1 MYPSDKDTGSPINAL
16 DNVHKSPSG
25 INIATVKGRDD
36 SFVSPMRMVIGMVV
50 GFMIVVD
57 LFSIISY
64 IVYSILLELLGSG

>member
-36 SFVSPMRMVIGMVV
+36 SFVSPMRMVIGI
-50 GFMIVVD
+50 MIVVD

>member
-36 SFVSPMRMVIGMVV
+36 SFVSPMRMVIG
-50 GFMIVVD
+50 FMIVVD